1 LALGFV
7 APPSLHIANL
17 GHFGCKV
24 FLVILKNNMIFK
36 KTIRCLDI
44 TVFTVLKTM
53 VLLKQ

>member
-53 VLLKQ
+53 VLLKL